1 MPVFSGKQQNQHI
14 MKTNVLPIKAFLASL
29 GAIALFPF
37 TAVAAAATF
46 TVTGVFAIIV
56 ADYGRTIEPLRVNAA
71 VVPFAGAVSHYSGE
85 RAA

>member
-1 MPVFSGKQQNQHI
+1 MV
-14 MKTNVLPIKAFLASL
+14 TNPKKMNTDNLPIKAFLASL

-71 VVPFAGAVSHYSGE
+71 VVPFDRAAGCYSGE
-85 RAA
+85 HAA